1 MNHAEHLIQISIVDY
16 LRHALRG
23 LPATFY
29 AVPNGGRRDARE
41 AGRLFAEGVR
51 AGVADIVV
59 QYRLADGS
67 ALVVGFEVKAPKKYQ
82 SKTQKEWQPEFEAA
96 GGVYAVVRS
105 IEEVADALVKVGV
118 PIRARPSRRPGVL
131 YDTH

>member
-1 MNHAEHLIQISIVDY
+1 MKHDEHVIQISIVDY

-59 QYRLADGS
+59 QYMAGERVV
-67 ALVVGFEVKAPKKYQ
+67 VVGLEVKAPKGAQ

-105 IEEVADALVKVGV
+105 IEDVADALVKVGV
-118 PIRARPSRRPGVL
+118 PIRARPSIRPGVL
-131 YDTH
+131 YDTQ

>member
-1 MNHAEHLIQISIVDY
+1 MKHAEHVIQISIVDY

-29 AVPNGGRRDARE
+29 AVPNGGRRDSRE

-59 QYRLADGS
+59 QYMAGER
-67 ALVVGFEVKAPKKYQ
+67 VVIVGLEVKAPKGAQ

-118 PIRARPSRRPGVL
+118 PIRARPSNRPGVL
-131 YDTH
+131 YDSV